1 MDAQDWADLAHFFTA
16 DICAGIGL
24 LGNEDEER
32 ELMKKCVAMDEE
44 ELEEAEEDDVKD
56 DVPDELG
63 DVSME
68 GIEEDD
74 EEDSEEDEAD
84 DKEDDEEDEDMN
96 DAEMEAVDSKPDDEV
111 SLHPYK
117 PAKRHRDGDS
127 PSEEELG
134 DYETFDFGNDY
145 VEANGN
151 HIHVTDYF
159 GSEWVEFIAR
169 VLSQHHSVNSS
180 Y

>member
-1 MDAQDWADLAHFFTA
+1 MDTQDWANLVDTFTA

-32 ELMKKCVAMDEE
+32 ELVRKCVAKDEE
-44 ELEEAEEDDVKD
+44 ELEEAEEIDVKD
-56 DVPDELG
+56 DISDELG

-74 EEDSEEDEAD
+74 KEDSEVDEAD
-84 DKEDDEEDEDMN
+84 DKEDEDMN
-96 DAEMEAVDSKPDDEV
+96 DAEIGAVDSKPDDEV
-111 SLHPYK
+111 SFHPYK
-117 PAKRHRDGDS
+117 PAKRHRDGNS
-127 PSEEELG
+127 PSKEELG
-134 DYETFDFGNDY
+134 DYEALDFGNDY

-159 GSEWVEFIAR
+159 GSEWVEFIVR
-169 VLSQHHSVNSS
+169 GLS
-180 Y
+180 

>member
-1 MDAQDWADLAHFFTA
+1 
-16 DICAGIGL
+16 
-24 LGNEDEER
+24 
-32 ELMKKCVAMDEE
+32 
-44 ELEEAEEDDVKD
+44 
-56 DVPDELG
+56 
-63 DVSME
+63 ME

-74 EEDSEEDEAD
+74 KEDSEDGEAD
-84 DKEDDEEDEDMN
+84 DKECIEEDNKEDEEEDKDMH
-96 DAEMEAVDSKPDDEV
+96 DAEMGAVNSKPDDEV

-117 PAKRHRDGDS
+117 PAKRHRDGNS

-134 DYETFDFGNDY
+134 DYETLDFGNDY

-151 HIHVTDYF
+151 YIHVTDYF
-159 GSEWVEFIAR
+159 GSEWVKFIVR

>member
-1 MDAQDWADLAHFFTA
+1 
-16 DICAGIGL
+16 
-24 LGNEDEER
+24 
-32 ELMKKCVAMDEE
+32 MDEE
-44 ELEEAEEDDVKD
+44 ELEEAEENDVKD
-56 DVPDELG
+56 DVPDELR

-68 GIEEDD
+68 GIKEDD
-74 EEDSEEDEAD
+74 KEDSEDDEAD
-84 DKEDDEEDEDMN
+84 DKEDEEEDEDM
-96 DAEMEAVDSKPDDEV
+96 DDVEMGAVDSKPDGEV
-111 SLHPYK
+111 SLYLYK
-117 PAKRHRDGDS
+117 PTKRYRDGNS

-134 DYETFDFGNDY
+134 DYENLDFGNDY

-159 GSEWVEFIAR
+159 GSEWVKFIVR